1 MRSKVVTCD
10 VCGFKKAQVRHISRT
25 YGKGANLLVVENVP
39 IVVCPRC
46 GESYLAAETLHALER
61 IKSHRRSLAKS
72 RQVAVANFA

>member
-10 VCGFKKAQVRHISRT
+10 ACGFTKAQVRHLSRT

-39 IVVCPRC
+39 IVVCPQC
-46 GESYLAAETLHALER
+46 AESYLTAETLHALER